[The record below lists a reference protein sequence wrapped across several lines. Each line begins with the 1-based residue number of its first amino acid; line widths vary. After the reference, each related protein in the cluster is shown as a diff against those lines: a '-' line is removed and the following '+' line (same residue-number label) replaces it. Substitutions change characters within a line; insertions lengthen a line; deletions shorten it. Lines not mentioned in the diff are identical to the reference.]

1 MMFESVRLLG
11 RDVKP
16 HKATR
21 NAEFGGRTVLTNSPW
36 EYVALWLQRNNN
48 AGAEAASFYWTQAR
62 AFALAAQGLPQES
75 APLPLYYS
83 YMNAA
88 KALLVSKG
96 KVIQEFHGVT
106 RHRLSTTSSILDLE
120 NEGVRILEKGILP
133 MLSKYLNEQ
142 EERNTHNLKD
152 LLFNLPCIHRTF
164 CITYSRLSELF
175 IPLTNCRYVFDCL
188 SGKAYLVAHIS
199 SDFDYDSYIGFL
211 PDSLKD
217 ESQNSH
223 SRVVRSCES
232 AQISSSTLSVDSDIA
247 AIGDLNR
254 KLRPD
259 IQYIGG
265 STTLW
270 YAKAKAR
277 SGDNILCRSPLT
289 ISLAA
294 MHRLSE
300 LARYSPMQL
309 ANLFKGDQNWLL
321 SEFIRMSPQQFI
333 DEIAAEITGHQCMTP
348 NVRPA
353 S

>member
-1 MMFESVRLLG
+1 MKFKKVKLLG

-16 HKATR
+16 HKATCD
-21 NAEFGGRTVLTNSPW
+21 AEFGGRTVLTNSPW
-36 EYVALWLQRNNN
+36 EYVSLWLQRNND
-48 AGAEAASFYWTQAR
+48 EAASFYWTQAR

-96 KVIQEFHGVT
+96 KIIQEFHGVT
-106 RHRLSTTSSILDLE
+106 RHRSSTISSVIDLE
-120 NEGVRILEKGILP
+120 NEGVRILDKGILP
-133 MLSKYLNEQ
+133 MLSKYLNEK
-142 EERNTHNLKD
+142 EERKTHNLKD

-164 CITYSRLSELF
+164 CITYGRLSELF
-175 IPLTNCRYVFDCL
+175 IPLTNCHYAFDCA
-188 SGKAYLVAHIS
+188 SSKAYLIAQIS
-199 SDFDYDSYIGFL
+199 SDFDYDSYADFL
-211 PDSLKD
+211 PDSLLD
-217 ESQNSH
+217 EPQNSD
-223 SRVVRSCES
+223 SRMVRSCDS
-232 AQISSSTLSVDSDIA
+232 AQISSSILSIDSDIA
-247 AIGDLNR
+247 AIGNLNR
-254 KLRPD
+254 NLRPD

-277 SGDNILCRSPLT
+277 NDENILRRSPLT
-289 ISLAA
+289 ITLAA

-321 SEFIRMSPQQFI
+321 SEFIRMSPQQFV